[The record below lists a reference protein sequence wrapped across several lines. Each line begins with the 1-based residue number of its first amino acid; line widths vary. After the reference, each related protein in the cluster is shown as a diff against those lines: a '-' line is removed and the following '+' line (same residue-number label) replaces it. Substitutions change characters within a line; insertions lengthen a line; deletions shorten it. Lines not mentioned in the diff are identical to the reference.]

1 MPLAEKIGR
10 VITIED
16 GVLMGG
22 FGSAVLEAL
31 AHRGIRDVQVRRL
44 GIPDEFIE
52 HGDVK
57 TLYSLCGC
65 DEEAVVR
72 VGREL
77 AGKSSG
83 QYQ

>member
-22 FGSAVLEAL
+22 FGSAVLETI

-72 VGREL
+72 VGRSL
-77 AGKSSG
+77 QGKAVASN
-83 QYQ
+83 Q